1 MSGQRQPIDLIIAKG
16 KKHLTKEEIKK
27 RKDTEIKTNSDK
39 IIPPKYLNK
48 EQKKKFKKISK
59 ELINIGIIS
68 NLDCDCL
75 ARYLI
80 SETMYLLMCEKL
92 NDPDVQD
99 DIFELDKIAN
109 LQDKFFKQCRSIAS
123 DLGLSITSRCKIVV
137 PKTETKEN
145 PLLKA
150 LQDDD

>member
-1 MSGQRQPIDLIIAKG
+1 
-16 KKHLTKEEIKK
+16 
-27 RKDTEIKTNSDK
+27 
-39 IIPPKYLNK
+39 
-48 EQKKKFKKISK
+48 
-59 ELINIGIIS
+59 
-68 NLDCDCL
+68 
-75 ARYLI
+75 
-80 SETMYLLMCEKL
+80 ETMYLLMCEKL

>member
-27 RKDTEIKTNSDK
+27 RKDTEIKTNNDK
-39 IIPPKYLNK
+39 IVPPKYLNK

-59 ELINIGIIS
+59 ELVNIGIIS

-80 SETMYLLMCEKL
+80 SETMYLLMCDKL

-137 PKTETKEN
+137 PKTEVKEN